1 MNASAIFDY
10 ASQPKERVWECNLCG
25 GSEFAT
31 LSTQDRYGFPV
42 RTDGCLDCGLVF
54 LNPRMTKHAY
64 ARFYERHY
72 RPLVSAYHG
81 REINAKTLQPEQRE
95 YARGLANALWPHI
108 GAAET
113 LLDIGGST
121 GVVARYLADEFG
133 VEPTVLDPS
142 PEELREAAD
151 LSVELGTIEDFEPEQ
166 TWDLVTM
173 CQTADHLLDV
183 SGALRKIR
191 GLLAPDGLFFVDILD
206 YEKTQQSKVDH
217 PYNLTQRTMA
227 AYLDRAGFKPIAV
240 SFQNS
245 HVGFV
250 CR

>member
-1 MNASAIFDY
+1 MNASSIFDY
-10 ASQPKERVWECNLCG
+10 SAAPKERVQECNLCG
-25 GSEFAT
+25 STEFVTLAT
-31 LSTQDRYGFPV
+31 VDRYGFPV
-42 RTDGCLDCGLVF
+42 RTDGCMDCGLVF

-81 REINAKTLQPEQRE
+81 REINAQTIQPEQRE
-95 YARGLANALWPHI
+95 YARRLADKLWPHI
-108 GAAET
+108 GQAET

-121 GVVARYLADEFG
+121 GVVARHLVTEFG
-133 VEPTVLDPS
+133 LHATVLDPCA
-142 PEELREAAD
+142 EELKEA
-151 LSVELGTIEDFEPEQ
+151 SGVEIEHGTIEDFRPAQ
-166 TWDLVTM
+166 VWDLVTL
-173 CQTADHLLDV
+173 CQTVDHLLDV

-206 YEKTQQSKVDH
+206 YDKTKQSKVDH
-217 PYNLTQRTMA
+217 PFNLTVRTMK
-227 AYLDRAGFKPIAV
+227 AYLERAGFDVIATT
-240 SFQNS
+240 FQDS